1 MRRILLF
8 SLGVLALGGCRFWYK
23 PVKVANAIGEEKAVL
38 AGDTANVY
46 TESRFEVYGPSAE
59 AVYDGY
65 EQLNRAYRSFERHF
79 GVVPTKL
86 AFVLQPDTIVSYAPA
101 VARSFQ
107 DRGFVLVQYVRP
119 RSYRN
124 PTRYGAL
131 GYGGVIWPIAP
142 TVARILLARFA
153 RAQLD
158 GGGGGGGGDG
168 DSSLLQRFP
177 LWYRAA
183 VMHLVGEGGLPAAD
197 LEFAREKLGHLMPL
211 RDLLTLVRPAGADSV
226 LDPSRRGEA
235 DESTRIIAAQAST
248 FARFLVEREGP
259 TVLGRIGRDYLANRP
274 LNEILGKL
282 RNAPT
287 AIPELEQRWRYWL
300 QTRED

>member
-1 MRRILLF
+1 VRRPLLIA
-8 SLGVLALGGCRFWYK
+8 LGAFALGGCRFWYK

-38 AGDTANVY
+38 AGDTVNVF
-46 TESRFEVYGPSAE
+46 TDARFEVYGPSSE

-79 GVVPTKL
+79 GVVPTRL
-86 AFVLQPDTIVSYAPA
+86 AFVLQPDTIVSYDPA
-101 VARSFQ
+101 VRRSFQ
-107 DRGFVLVQYVRP
+107 DRGFVLAQYVRP

-142 TVARILLARFA
+142 TAARILLSRFA
-153 RAQLD
+153 RNQLD
-158 GGGGGGGGDG
+158 GSGDG
-168 DSSLLQRFP
+168 VDSALVQRFP

-183 VMHLVGEGGLPAAD
+183 VIHLVGEGGLPAAD